1 MRWLPGPETRA
12 AILKHPV
19 VLAGF
24 AVVVLLGLTAS
35 VLVVVDSARG
45 GGSDGPAVSVT
56 PLTTATVGPTAKTA
70 SATGVTGT
78 TNKVTTVRSAPGSR
92 LPALGTIDQ
101 GEDLV
106 IDGRTTDAKWYRVIF
121 PPNSELHGWIDATA
135 VDVVGNPATLVV
147 TTAEPPV
154 VVQLPT
160 ASASDLTAIAARR
173 TPTPDTSPA
182 ATMTPAS
189 GDLPDLVIGTT
200 PTLSNGKLFVTV
212 VNQGKG
218 DATGDLVVAVFNADA
233 TKLLAGATRPAFTLR
248 AGRSIDISTGFEVTA
263 SVTLLLIVDPNGAIA
278 ETDDT
283 NNRATV
289 AIATGNPDTSE
300 TQLPFQTPAT
310 ETPPTPVD
318 TPAP

>member
-12 AILKHPV
+12 AILKHPF

-45 GGSDGPAVSVT
+45 GGSGIPTVSVA

-70 SATGVTGT
+70 SASGVTGT
-78 TNKVTTVRSAPGSR
+78 TNKVTTVRTAPGSR

-121 PPNSELHGWIDATA
+121 PPNSELHGWVDATA
-135 VDVVGNPATLVV
+135 VDVVGNPATLVIA
-147 TTAEPPV
+147 TAEPPV

-160 ASASDLTAIAARR
+160 ASASELTAIAARN
-173 TPTPDTSPA
+173 TPVTDASPTVTATPGGGS
-182 ATMTPAS
+182 
-189 GDLPDLVIGTT
+189 LPDLVIGTT
-200 PTLSNGKLFVTV
+200 PTISNGKLFVTV

-218 DATGDLVVAVFNADA
+218 DATGDLVVAVFNADS
-233 TKLLAGATRPAFTLR
+233 TKLLGGATLPVFTLQ
-248 AGRSIDISTGFEVTA
+248 AGRSIDIGTGFEVT
-263 SVTLLLIVDPNGAIA
+263 SNVTLLLIVDPNGDIA

-289 AIATGNPDTSE
+289 AVSAGNPDGSQTP
-300 TQLPFQTPAT
+300 LPFPPTAT
-310 ETPPTPVD
+310 EPPLDTPV
-318 TPAP
+318 P

>member
-12 AILKHPV
+12 AILKHPF

-24 AVVVLLGLTAS
+24 AVVLLLGLTAS

-45 GGSDGPAVSVT
+45 GGSGGPTVSVA

-121 PPNSELHGWIDATA
+121 PPNSELHGWVDATA
-135 VDVVGNPATLVV
+135 VDVVGNPATLTV
-147 TTAEPPV
+147 TTPEPPV

-160 ASASDLTAIAARR
+160 ASASELTQIAARQ
-173 TPTPDTSPA
+173 TPTADASPSI
-182 ATMTPAS
+182 TVTPA
-189 GDLPDLVIGTT
+189 GGNLPDLVISNT
-200 PTLSNGKLFVTV
+200 PTLSNGKLIVTV

-218 DATGDLVVAVFNADA
+218 DATGDLVVAVFNADG
-233 TKLLAGATRPAFTLR
+233 TKLLGGATLPAFTLR
-248 AGRSIDISTGFEVTA
+248 AGRSIDIPTGFEVTKNE
-263 SVTLLLIVDPNGAIA
+263 TLLLIVDPNGDIA

-289 AIATGNPDTSE
+289 AISTGNPDTSQ
-300 TQLPFQTPAT
+300 TQLPFPPTAT
-310 ETPPTPVD
+310 EPPPTPV
-318 TPAP
+318 P